1 MRTHYAL
8 AFVGLLFLSAW
19 ASHTR
24 GSTNRVTQTELG
36 ISCRRRSRNWKV
48 GQDGHGI
55 RYAGHGKE

>member
-19 ASHTR
+19 ASHTH

-36 ISCRRRSRNWKV
+36 ISCRRRSRN
-48 GQDGHGI
+48 
-55 RYAGHGKE
+55 